1 VADERM
7 PTQASG
13 GRVINAAPTAE
24 AMPTQGQSHDRN
36 RP

>member
-1 VADERM
+1 M
-7 PTQASG
+7 PTQGST

-24 AMPTQGQSHDRN
+24 AMPTQGQSPERS